1 MTTKYNNENAMFD
14 MWIGKCIIEA
24 ISSAHSNNNIKKT
37 CYEMTYII
45 IFNHHVSVSEI
56 VSLGFDNN
64 TIRQVRVFIILYDTF

>member
-1 MTTKYNNENAMFD
+1 MTTKYDYENVMCV

-37 CYEMTYII
+37 SYEMTYII
-45 IFNHHVSVSEI
+45 IFNHHVSVSVI

-64 TIRQVRVFIILYDTF
+64 TIRQLRVFIILYDTF